1 MKSSLP
7 FYVQSQQVVSFVSD
21 PAQATL
27 NQNAVQKLPEGATYV
42 QLAELGHKDDRIR
55 TLGIP
60 DLVQREKEK
69 RERESQWNK
78 TREEILA
85 DERDYKR
92 RRKTYRTKNS
102 HKKAIEIQRDMV
114 EGYMNDLELLKVVI

>member
-1 MKSSLP
+1 MCNYWSAL
-7 FYVQSQQVVSFVSD
+7 
-21 PAQATL
+21 
-27 NQNAVQKLPEGATYV
+27 
-42 QLAELGHKDDRIR
+42 
-55 TLGIP
+55 
-60 DLVQREKEK
+60 
-69 RERESQWNK
+69 ERESQWNK

-102 HKKAIEIQRDMV
+102 HKKAIEVRTTIAESRRRRLAYTHKFIQIQRDMV